1 MTPPN
6 LPHYLKLPFPFFIGQ
21 KTSIFIRSII
31 LFLHDLTAMHYELLL
46 EHIRKHISLD
56 KDEEGQIIAL
66 LKHKRLKK
74 KQFLLHE
81 GDVQRQRAFVIA
93 GCLRS
98 YSIDK
103 NGFEHVLQFA
113 PAGWWIGDM
122 RSYITQEPGI
132 LNIDAIDDTE
142 LLLLSKEATDQLFN
156 SIPKLERLFRI
167 LTENSL
173 ATYQQRLID
182 NLSLPAVERYNNF
195 CRLYPSLI
203 QLLPQ
208 KQIASYIGVTPE
220 FLSKMLRQ
228 QTEK

>member
-1 MTPPN
+1 M
-6 LPHYLKLPFPFFIGQ
+6 K
-21 KTSIFIRSII
+21 
-31 LFLHDLTAMHYELLL
+31 YELLVQ
-46 EHIRKHISLD
+46 HINKHISLD
-56 KDEEGQIIAL
+56 KEEEGQLFAH
-66 LKHKRLKK
+66 LKNKKLKK
-74 KQFLLHE
+74 KQFLLQE
-81 GDVQRQRAFVIA
+81 GDVQKQRAFVTA

-113 PAGWWIGDM
+113 PPGWWIGDM
-122 RSYITQEPGI
+122 RSYITQQPGI
-132 LNIDAIDDTE
+132 LSIDAIEDSE
-142 LLLLSKEATDQLFN
+142 LLLLSKEALDQLFLTV
-156 SIPKLERLFRI
+156 PKLERLFRI
-167 LTENSL
+167 LTENAL

-182 NLSLPAVERYNNF
+182 NLSLPAIERYNNF

-228 QTEK
+228 ATEKNSS